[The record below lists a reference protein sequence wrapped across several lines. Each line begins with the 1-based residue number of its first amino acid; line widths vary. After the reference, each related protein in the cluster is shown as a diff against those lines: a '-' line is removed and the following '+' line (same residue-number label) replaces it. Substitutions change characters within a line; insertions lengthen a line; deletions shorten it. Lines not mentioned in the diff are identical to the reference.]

1 MLRLLIGLLLMSF
14 ISLQSASWQE
24 PLRVSIEFVD
34 LPKKIIRF
42 PAHDLQVGEF
52 GFVVTKL
59 SDYEIVNS
67 EVVIIAV
74 ENGVAT
80 AKFKAFES
88 MKQSHLPTPRMVARK
103 GDLVYF
109 RQFNNQAFLIAPN
122 DEIYEQIRAT
132 NTDINF
138 ISSDL
143 LVTFLNGFDPKI
155 ANLRKACN
163 VYSVGVIY
171 IVTTNTLNI
180 LSCESF
186 EILEKREL
194 DTSRVTKTST
204 PFFSRVEGI
213 DAGTLGKLFSGSQ
226 SKNYFAY
233 YDALVKKEKRKEVRI
248 KKQEERIDS
257 REIKREIKQEAI
269 KEPKKANQG
278 AENAPT
284 SKESNAFKEAP
295 KLSPKEERRLSKEEK
310 KKAKAEQRAREFEQ
324 RAKEQQ
330 ERDKKELEERRKAL
344 EMDRGDKK
352 EERIQPKENE
362 REIKQEAIKEPSDGN
377 NATPKDTE
385 NTPIL
390 KESAIKKE
398 APKPN
403 SKEEKRRLKE
413 ERKKAK
419 AEQRAREFE
428 QRAKE
433 QQERDKKE
441 LEERRKA
448 LEMDRGD
455 KKEERIQPKENER
468 EIKQEAIKEPSDGN
482 NATPKDTEN
491 TPILKESAIK
501 KEAPKPNSKEEKR
514 RLKEERKKAKAEQRA
529 REFEQRARE
538 HQERDEKE
546 LEERRKALEMNKK

>member
-80 AKFKAFES
+80 AKFRAFES

-194 DTSRVTKTST
+194 DTSGVTKTST

-248 KKQEERIDS
+248 QKKEERIDS

-269 KEPKKANQG
+269 KETKKANQG
-278 AENAPT
+278 TQNAPT
-284 SKESNAFKEAP
+284 LEEKNYQKAER
-295 KLSPKEERRLSKEEK
+295 KLDAKEERRYLRDER
-310 KKAKAEQRAREFEQ
+310 KKAKAT
-324 RAKEQQ
+324 
-330 ERDKKELEERRKAL
+330 KKAMELEEREKEHDERDERETEGRRKAL
-344 EMDRGDKK
+344 EMDKGNEKVNA
-352 EERIQPKENE
+352 KENDQG
-362 REIKQEAIKEPSDGN
+362 IKQEAIKEPSHEN
-377 NATPKDTE
+377 NATPKDTK

-433 QQERDKKE
+433 HQERDQKE

-448 LEMDRGD
+448 LEAG
-455 KKEERIQPKENER
+455 KK
-468 EIKQEAIKEPSDGN
+468 
-482 NATPKDTEN
+482 
-491 TPILKESAIK
+491 
-501 KEAPKPNSKEEKR
+501 
-514 RLKEERKKAKAEQRA
+514 
-529 REFEQRARE
+529 
-538 HQERDEKE
+538 
-546 LEERRKALEMNKK
+546 

>member
-80 AKFKAFES
+80 AKFRAFES
-88 MKQSHLPTPRMVARK
+88 MKQRHLPTPRMVARK

-122 DEIYEQIRAT
+122 DELYEQIRAT

-163 VYSVGVIY
+163 IYSVGVIY

-194 DTSRVTKTST
+194 DTSGVTKTST

-248 KKQEERIDS
+248 KKREEKIDS

-284 SKESNAFKEAP
+284 LEEKNYQKAER
-295 KLSPKEERRLSKEEK
+295 KLDSKEERRYLRDER
-310 KKAKAEQRAREFEQ
+310 KKAKATKKAMEFEE
-324 RAKEQQ
+324 REKEHD
-330 ERDKKELEERRKAL
+330 ERDERETEGRRKAL
-344 EMDRGDKK
+344 EMDKSDKK
-352 EERIQPKENE
+352 EERVKPKENE
-362 REIKQEAIKEPSDGN
+362 QEIKQEAIKEPDNGN
-377 NATPKDTE
+377 NATQQGEKQNAPKE
-385 NTPIL
+385 NKAS
-390 KESAIKKE
+390 KEEK
-398 APKPN
+398 KPN

-413 ERKKAK
+413 EK
-419 AEQRAREFE
+419 
-428 QRAKE
+428 
-433 QQERDKKE
+433 
-441 LEERRKA
+441 
-448 LEMDRGD
+448 
-455 KKEERIQPKENER
+455 
-468 EIKQEAIKEPSDGN
+468 
-482 NATPKDTEN
+482 
-491 TPILKESAIK
+491 
-501 KEAPKPNSKEEKR
+501 
-514 RLKEERKKAKAEQRA
+514 KKAKAEQRA

-546 LEERRKALEMNKK
+546 LEERRKALEAGKK

>member
-1 MLRLLIGLLLMSF
+1 MLKLLMGLLLMSF

-80 AKFKAFES
+80 AKFRAFES

-122 DEIYEQIRAT
+122 DELYEQIRAT

-194 DTSRVTKTST
+194 DTSGVTKTST

-248 KKQEERIDS
+248 KKREGKIDS
-257 REIKREIKQEAI
+257 REIKREIKQEVI
-269 KEPKKANQG
+269 KEPKKANQST
-278 AENAPT
+278 ENAPT
-284 SKESNAFKEAP
+284 LEEKNYQKAER
-295 KLSPKEERRLSKEEK
+295 KLDAKEERRYLRDER
-310 KKAKAEQRAREFEQ
+310 KKAKAT
-324 RAKEQQ
+324 
-330 ERDKKELEERRKAL
+330 KKAMELEEREKEHDERDEQETEGRRKAL
-344 EMDRGDKK
+344 EMDKGNEKVNT
-352 EERIQPKENE
+352 KENE
-362 REIKQEAIKEPSDGN
+362 REIKQEAIKEPSHEN
-377 NATPKDTE
+377 NATPKDTK

-419 AEQRAREFE
+419 AA
-428 QRAKE
+428 
-433 QQERDKKE
+433 
-441 LEERRKA
+441 
-448 LEMDRGD
+448 
-455 KKEERIQPKENER
+455 
-468 EIKQEAIKEPSDGN
+468 
-482 NATPKDTEN
+482 
-491 TPILKESAIK
+491 
-501 KEAPKPNSKEEKR
+501 
-514 RLKEERKKAKAEQRA
+514 QRA

-546 LEERRKALEMNKK
+546 LEERRKALEAGKK

>member
-1 MLRLLIGLLLMSF
+1 MLKLLMGLLLMSF

-80 AKFKAFES
+80 AKFRAFES
-88 MKQSHLPTPRMVARK
+88 MKQRHLPTPRMVARK

-122 DEIYEQIRAT
+122 DELYEQIRAT

-194 DTSRVTKTST
+194 DTSGVTKTST

-248 KKQEERIDS
+248 KKREEKIDS
-257 REIKREIKQEAI
+257 REIKREFKQETIKEPKKANQGAENAPTLEEKNYQKAERKLDAKEERRYLRDERKKAKATKKAMELEEREKEHDERDDRETEGRRKALEMDKGNEKINAKENEQKIKQEAI

-278 AENAPT
+278 AENAP
-284 SKESNAFKEAP
+284 KENNA
-295 KLSPKEERRLSKEEK
+295 SKEE
-310 KKAKAEQRAREFEQ
+310 
-324 RAKEQQ
+324 
-330 ERDKKELEERRKAL
+330 
-344 EMDRGDKK
+344 
-352 EERIQPKENE
+352 N
-362 REIKQEAIKEPSDGN
+362 
-377 NATPKDTE
+377 
-385 NTPIL
+385 
-390 KESAIKKE
+390 
-398 APKPN
+398 
-403 SKEEKRRLKE
+403 
-413 ERKKAK
+413 
-419 AEQRAREFE
+419 
-428 QRAKE
+428 
-433 QQERDKKE
+433 
-441 LEERRKA
+441 
-448 LEMDRGD
+448 
-455 KKEERIQPKENER
+455 
-468 EIKQEAIKEPSDGN
+468 
-482 NATPKDTEN
+482 
-491 TPILKESAIK
+491 
-501 KEAPKPNSKEEKR
+501 KPNSKEEKR

-546 LEERRKALEMNKK
+546 LEERRKALEAGKK

>member
-42 PAHDLQVGEF
+42 PAHDLKVGEF

-88 MKQSHLPTPRMVARK
+88 MKQIHLPTPRMVARK

-122 DEIYEQIRAT
+122 DELYEQIRAT

-194 DTSRVTKTST
+194 DTSGVTKTST

-248 KKQEERIDS
+248 KKREEKIDS
-257 REIKREIKQEAI
+257 REIKREFKQETIKEPKKANQGAENAPTLEEKNYQKAERKLDAKEERRYLRDERKKAKATKKAMELEEREKEHDERDDRETEGRRKALEMDKGNEKVNTKENEQEIKQEAI

-278 AENAPT
+278 AENAP
-284 SKESNAFKEAP
+284 KENNA
-295 KLSPKEERRLSKEEK
+295 SKEE
-310 KKAKAEQRAREFEQ
+310 
-324 RAKEQQ
+324 
-330 ERDKKELEERRKAL
+330 
-344 EMDRGDKK
+344 
-352 EERIQPKENE
+352 N
-362 REIKQEAIKEPSDGN
+362 
-377 NATPKDTE
+377 
-385 NTPIL
+385 
-390 KESAIKKE
+390 
-398 APKPN
+398 
-403 SKEEKRRLKE
+403 
-413 ERKKAK
+413 
-419 AEQRAREFE
+419 
-428 QRAKE
+428 
-433 QQERDKKE
+433 
-441 LEERRKA
+441 
-448 LEMDRGD
+448 
-455 KKEERIQPKENER
+455 
-468 EIKQEAIKEPSDGN
+468 
-482 NATPKDTEN
+482 
-491 TPILKESAIK
+491 
-501 KEAPKPNSKEEKR
+501 KPNSKEEKR

-546 LEERRKALEMNKK
+546 LEERRKALEAGKK

>member
-42 PAHDLQVGEF
+42 PAHDLKVGEF
-52 GFVVTKL
+52 GFVMSKL
-59 SDYEIVNS
+59 SDYEVINS

-88 MKQSHLPTPRMVARK
+88 MKQSHLPTPRMVAKK

-122 DEIYEQIRAT
+122 DELYEQIRAT

-194 DTSRVTKTST
+194 DTSGVTKTST

-248 KKQEERIDS
+248 EKKEVGIDA
-257 REIKREIKQEAI
+257 RENKREIKQEAI

-278 AENAPT
+278 TENAPT
-284 SKESNAFKEAP
+284 LEEKNYQKAER
-295 KLSPKEERRLSKEEK
+295 KLDAKEERRRSRDERK
-310 KKAKAEQRAREFEQ
+310 KTKATKKVMEFEE
-324 RAKEQQ
+324 REKEHD
-330 ERDKKELEERRKAL
+330 ERDEKETEGRRKAL
-344 EMDRGDKK
+344 EMDKGNEKVNA
-352 EERIQPKENE
+352 KENE
-362 REIKQEAIKEPSDGN
+362 REINQESANKPSSEN

-385 NTPIL
+385 NTSVL
-390 KESAIKKE
+390 KESAAKKE
-398 APKPN
+398 APKPS

-413 ERKKAK
+413 EK
-419 AEQRAREFE
+419 
-428 QRAKE
+428 
-433 QQERDKKE
+433 
-441 LEERRKA
+441 
-448 LEMDRGD
+448 
-455 KKEERIQPKENER
+455 
-468 EIKQEAIKEPSDGN
+468 
-482 NATPKDTEN
+482 
-491 TPILKESAIK
+491 
-501 KEAPKPNSKEEKR
+501 
-514 RLKEERKKAKAEQRA
+514 KKAKAEQRA

>member
-80 AKFKAFES
+80 AKFRAFES
-88 MKQSHLPTPRMVARK
+88 MKQSHLPTPRMVVRK
-103 GDLVYF
+103 GDLIYF
-109 RQFNNQAFLIAPN
+109 RQFNNRAFLIAPN

-194 DTSRVTKTST
+194 DTSGVTKTST

-248 KKQEERIDS
+248 KKREEKIDS

-269 KEPKKANQG
+269 KEPKKANQST
-278 AENAPT
+278 ENAPT
-284 SKESNAFKEAP
+284 
-295 KLSPKEERRLSKEEK
+295 LEEK
-310 KKAKAEQRAREFEQ
+310 NYQKAERKLDAKEGRRYLRDERKKAKAT
-324 RAKEQQ
+324 
-330 ERDKKELEERRKAL
+330 KKAMELEEREKEHDERDEQETEGRRKAL
-344 EMDRGDKK
+344 EMDKSDKK
-352 EERIQPKENE
+352 EERVKPKENE
-362 REIKQEAIKEPSDGN
+362 QEIKQEAIKEPSNEN
-377 NATPKDTE
+377 NATQQGEKQ
-385 NTPIL
+385 N
-390 KESAIKKE
+390 
-398 APKPN
+398 APKEN
-403 SKEEKRRLKE
+403 KAQKEENKASSKEEKRRLKE
-413 ERKKAK
+413 EK
-419 AEQRAREFE
+419 
-428 QRAKE
+428 
-433 QQERDKKE
+433 
-441 LEERRKA
+441 
-448 LEMDRGD
+448 
-455 KKEERIQPKENER
+455 
-468 EIKQEAIKEPSDGN
+468 
-482 NATPKDTEN
+482 
-491 TPILKESAIK
+491 
-501 KEAPKPNSKEEKR
+501 
-514 RLKEERKKAKAEQRA
+514 KKAKAEQRA

-546 LEERRKALEMNKK
+546 LEERRKALEAGKK

>member
-80 AKFKAFES
+80 AKFRAFES
-88 MKQSHLPTPRMVARK
+88 MKQIHLPTPRMVARK

-122 DEIYEQIRAT
+122 DELYEQIRAT

-194 DTSRVTKTST
+194 DTSGVTKTST

-248 KKQEERIDS
+248 EKKEERIDA
-257 REIKREIKQEAI
+257 RENKREIKQEAI

-278 AENAPT
+278 TENAPT
-284 SKESNAFKEAP
+284 LEEKNYQKAER
-295 KLSPKEERRLSKEEK
+295 KLDTKEERRRSRDERKKAKATKKAMEFEEREKEHDERDEKETEERRKALEMDKGNEKVNAKENDQEIKQESANEPSSENNTTPRDTENASVLKESAAKKEASKPSSKEEKRRLKEEK
-310 KKAKAEQRAREFEQ
+310 KKAKAEQRA
-324 RAKEQQ
+324 K
-330 ERDKKELEERRKAL
+330 
-344 EMDRGDKK
+344 
-352 EERIQPKENE
+352 
-362 REIKQEAIKEPSDGN
+362 
-377 NATPKDTE
+377 
-385 NTPIL
+385 
-390 KESAIKKE
+390 
-398 APKPN
+398 
-403 SKEEKRRLKE
+403 
-413 ERKKAK
+413 
-419 AEQRAREFE
+419 
-428 QRAKE
+428 
-433 QQERDKKE
+433 
-441 LEERRKA
+441 
-448 LEMDRGD
+448 
-455 KKEERIQPKENER
+455 
-468 EIKQEAIKEPSDGN
+468 
-482 NATPKDTEN
+482 
-491 TPILKESAIK
+491 
-501 KEAPKPNSKEEKR
+501 
-514 RLKEERKKAKAEQRA
+514 
-529 REFEQRARE
+529 EFEQRARE

>member
-1 MLRLLIGLLLMSF
+1 MFKRNFMLRLLIGLLLMSF

-42 PAHDLQVGEF
+42 PAHDLKVGEF
-52 GFVVTKL
+52 GFAVTKL

-88 MKQSHLPTPRMVARK
+88 MKQSHLPTPRMVAKK

-122 DEIYEQIRAT
+122 DELYEQIRAT

-194 DTSRVTKTST
+194 DTSGVTKTST

-248 KKQEERIDS
+248 EKKEERIDA
-257 REIKREIKQEAI
+257 RENKREIKQEAI

-278 AENAPT
+278 TENAPT
-284 SKESNAFKEAP
+284 LEEKNYQKAERKLDAKEERRRSRDERKKTKATKKAMEFEEREKEHDERDEKETEERRKALEMDKGNEKVNAKENEREINQESANEPSSENNTTPKDTENTSVLKESAAKKEAP
-295 KLSPKEERRLSKEEK
+295 KPSSKEEKRRLKEEK
-310 KKAKAEQRAREFEQ
+310 KKAKAEQRA
-324 RAKEQQ
+324 K
-330 ERDKKELEERRKAL
+330 
-344 EMDRGDKK
+344 
-352 EERIQPKENE
+352 
-362 REIKQEAIKEPSDGN
+362 
-377 NATPKDTE
+377 
-385 NTPIL
+385 
-390 KESAIKKE
+390 
-398 APKPN
+398 
-403 SKEEKRRLKE
+403 
-413 ERKKAK
+413 
-419 AEQRAREFE
+419 
-428 QRAKE
+428 
-433 QQERDKKE
+433 
-441 LEERRKA
+441 
-448 LEMDRGD
+448 
-455 KKEERIQPKENER
+455 
-468 EIKQEAIKEPSDGN
+468 
-482 NATPKDTEN
+482 
-491 TPILKESAIK
+491 
-501 KEAPKPNSKEEKR
+501 
-514 RLKEERKKAKAEQRA
+514 
-529 REFEQRARE
+529 EFEQRARE

>member
-80 AKFKAFES
+80 AKFRAFES
-88 MKQSHLPTPRMVARK
+88 MKQRHLPTPRMVARK

-122 DEIYEQIRAT
+122 DELYEQIRAT

-194 DTSRVTKTST
+194 DTSGVTKTST

-248 KKQEERIDS
+248 KKREEKIDS
-257 REIKREIKQEAI
+257 REIKREIKQEVI

-278 AENAPT
+278 TENAPT
-284 SKESNAFKEAP
+284 LEEKNYQKAEH
-295 KLSPKEERRLSKEEK
+295 KLDAKEERRYLRDER
-310 KKAKAEQRAREFEQ
+310 KKAKATKKAMKLEERE
-324 RAKEQQ
+324 KEHD
-330 ERDKKELEERRKAL
+330 ERDERETEERRKAL
-344 EMDRGDKK
+344 EMDKGNEK
-352 EERIQPKENE
+352 INAKENE
-362 REIKQEAIKEPSDGN
+362 QEIKQEAIKEPDNEN

-398 APKPN
+398 ASKPS

-413 ERKKAK
+413 EK
-419 AEQRAREFE
+419 
-428 QRAKE
+428 
-433 QQERDKKE
+433 
-441 LEERRKA
+441 
-448 LEMDRGD
+448 
-455 KKEERIQPKENER
+455 
-468 EIKQEAIKEPSDGN
+468 
-482 NATPKDTEN
+482 
-491 TPILKESAIK
+491 
-501 KEAPKPNSKEEKR
+501 
-514 RLKEERKKAKAEQRA
+514 KKAKAEQRA

>member
-80 AKFKAFES
+80 AKFRAFES

-122 DEIYEQIRAT
+122 DELYEQIRAT

-194 DTSRVTKTST
+194 DTSGVTKTST

-248 KKQEERIDS
+248 KK
-257 REIKREIKQEAI
+257 
-269 KEPKKANQG
+269 
-278 AENAPT
+278 
-284 SKESNAFKEAP
+284 
-295 KLSPKEERRLSKEEK
+295 KEEK
-310 KKAKAEQRAREFEQ
+310 VDAREERHYLRDERKKAKATKKAMEFEE
-324 RAKEQQ
+324 REKEHD
-330 ERDKKELEERRKAL
+330 ERDEQETEGRRKAL
-344 EMDRGDKK
+344 EMDKGN
-352 EERIQPKENE
+352 ERVKPKENE
-362 REIKQEAIKEPSDGN
+362 QEIKQEAIKEPSNGN
-377 NATPKDTE
+377 NATQQGEKQNAPKE
-385 NTPIL
+385 NNAS
-390 KESAIKKE
+390 KEEK
-398 APKPN
+398 KPN

-413 ERKKAK
+413 EK
-419 AEQRAREFE
+419 
-428 QRAKE
+428 
-433 QQERDKKE
+433 
-441 LEERRKA
+441 
-448 LEMDRGD
+448 
-455 KKEERIQPKENER
+455 
-468 EIKQEAIKEPSDGN
+468 
-482 NATPKDTEN
+482 
-491 TPILKESAIK
+491 
-501 KEAPKPNSKEEKR
+501 
-514 RLKEERKKAKAEQRA
+514 KKAKAEQRA

-546 LEERRKALEMNKK
+546 LEERRKALEAGKK

>member
-80 AKFKAFES
+80 AKLRAFES

-122 DEIYEQIRAT
+122 DELYEQIRAT

-194 DTSRVTKTST
+194 DTSGVTKTST

-248 KKQEERIDS
+248 KKKEEKVDS

-278 AENAPT
+278 TENAPT
-284 SKESNAFKEAP
+284 LEEKNYQKAER
-295 KLSPKEERRLSKEEK
+295 KLDVKEERRYLRDER
-310 KKAKAEQRAREFEQ
+310 KKAKATKKAMEFEE
-324 RAKEQQ
+324 REKVHD
-330 ERDKKELEERRKAL
+330 ERDERETEGRRKAL
-344 EMDRGDKK
+344 EMDKSDK
-352 EERIQPKENE
+352 EEERVKPKENE
-362 REIKQEAIKEPSDGN
+362 REIKQEAIKEPGDEN
-377 NATPKDTE
+377 NATQQGEKQNAPKE
-385 NTPIL
+385 NNAS
-390 KESAIKKE
+390 KEEK
-398 APKPN
+398 KPN

-413 ERKKAK
+413 EK
-419 AEQRAREFE
+419 
-428 QRAKE
+428 
-433 QQERDKKE
+433 
-441 LEERRKA
+441 
-448 LEMDRGD
+448 
-455 KKEERIQPKENER
+455 
-468 EIKQEAIKEPSDGN
+468 
-482 NATPKDTEN
+482 
-491 TPILKESAIK
+491 
-501 KEAPKPNSKEEKR
+501 
-514 RLKEERKKAKAEQRA
+514 KKAKAEQRA

-546 LEERRKALEMNKK
+546 LEERRKALEAGKK

>member
-1 MLRLLIGLLLMSF
+1 MFKRNFMLRLLIGLLLF
-14 ISLQSASWQE
+14 GLISLQSASWQE

-42 PAHDLQVGEF
+42 PAHDLKVGEF

-59 SDYEIVNS
+59 SDYEIVNA

-80 AKFKAFES
+80 AKFRAFES
-88 MKQSHLPTPRMVARK
+88 MKQSHLPTPRMVAKK

-122 DEIYEQIRAT
+122 DELYEQIKAT

-194 DTSRVTKTST
+194 DTSGITKTST

-248 KKQEERIDS
+248 EKKEGKIDA
-257 REIKREIKQEAI
+257 RENKREIKQEAI
-269 KEPKKANQG
+269 KEPKKANQN

-284 SKESNAFKEAP
+284 LEDKNYQRAEQ
-295 KLSPKEERRLSKEEK
+295 KLDAKEERRRLRDER
-310 KKAKAEQRAREFEQ
+310 KKAKATKKAMEFEE
-324 RAKEQQ
+324 REKEHQ
-330 ERDKKELEERRKAL
+330 ERDDRETEERRKAL
-344 EMDRGDKK
+344 GMDKGDEKVKSKSLK
-352 EERIQPKENE
+352 ETKELNQELVKEPSNENNATQQGENKNAPKEN
-362 REIKQEAIKEPSDGN
+362 N
-377 NATPKDTE
+377 
-385 NTPIL
+385 
-390 KESAIKKE
+390 
-398 APKPN
+398 APKEEPKLS

-413 ERKKAK
+413 EK
-419 AEQRAREFE
+419 
-428 QRAKE
+428 
-433 QQERDKKE
+433 
-441 LEERRKA
+441 
-448 LEMDRGD
+448 
-455 KKEERIQPKENER
+455 
-468 EIKQEAIKEPSDGN
+468 
-482 NATPKDTEN
+482 
-491 TPILKESAIK
+491 
-501 KEAPKPNSKEEKR
+501 
-514 RLKEERKKAKAEQRA
+514 KKAKAEQRA

>member
-1 MLRLLIGLLLMSF
+1 MLRLVMGLLLMSF

-80 AKFKAFES
+80 AKFRAFES

-122 DEIYEQIRAT
+122 DELYEQIRAT

-194 DTSRVTKTST
+194 DTSGVTKTST

-278 AENAPT
+278 TENAPT
-284 SKESNAFKEAP
+284 LEEKNYQKAER
-295 KLSPKEERRLSKEEK
+295 KLDVKEERRYLRDERKKAKATKKAMEFEEREKEHDERDEQETEGRKKALEMDKSDKKEERVKPKENEQEIKQEAIKEPSNGNNATQQGENKNAPKENNASKEEKKPNSKEEKRRLKEEK

-324 RAKEQQ
+324 RAKEHQ
-330 ERDKKELEERRKAL
+330 ERDQKELEERRKAL
-344 EMDRGDKK
+344 EAGKK
-352 EERIQPKENE
+352 
-362 REIKQEAIKEPSDGN
+362 
-377 NATPKDTE
+377 
-385 NTPIL
+385 
-390 KESAIKKE
+390 
-398 APKPN
+398 
-403 SKEEKRRLKE
+403 
-413 ERKKAK
+413 
-419 AEQRAREFE
+419 
-428 QRAKE
+428 
-433 QQERDKKE
+433 
-441 LEERRKA
+441 
-448 LEMDRGD
+448 
-455 KKEERIQPKENER
+455 
-468 EIKQEAIKEPSDGN
+468 
-482 NATPKDTEN
+482 
-491 TPILKESAIK
+491 
-501 KEAPKPNSKEEKR
+501 
-514 RLKEERKKAKAEQRA
+514 
-529 REFEQRARE
+529 
-538 HQERDEKE
+538 
-546 LEERRKALEMNKK
+546 

>member
-80 AKFKAFES
+80 AKFRAFES

-194 DTSRVTKTST
+194 DTSGVTKTST

-213 DAGTLGKLFSGSQ
+213 DAGTLGKLFSGNQ

-248 KKQEERIDS
+248 KKQEGRIDA

-269 KEPKKANQG
+269 KESKKANQG

-284 SKESNAFKEAP
+284 LEEKNYQKAER
-295 KLSPKEERRLSKEEK
+295 KLDVKEERRLSRDEK
-310 KKAKAEQRAREFEQ
+310 KKAEATKKAMEFEE
-324 RAKEQQ
+324 REKKHD
-330 ERDKKELEERRKAL
+330 ERDEKETEERRKAL
-344 EMDRGDKK
+344 EMDKGDKK
-352 EERIQPKENE
+352 EERVQPKENE
-362 REIKQEAIKEPSDGN
+362 REIKQEAIKEPSNEN
-377 NATPKDTE
+377 NATQQQGE
-385 NTPIL
+385 N
-390 KESAIKKE
+390 KN
-398 APKPN
+398 APKENKASN

-413 ERKKAK
+413 EK
-419 AEQRAREFE
+419 
-428 QRAKE
+428 
-433 QQERDKKE
+433 
-441 LEERRKA
+441 
-448 LEMDRGD
+448 
-455 KKEERIQPKENER
+455 
-468 EIKQEAIKEPSDGN
+468 
-482 NATPKDTEN
+482 
-491 TPILKESAIK
+491 
-501 KEAPKPNSKEEKR
+501 
-514 RLKEERKKAKAEQRA
+514 KKAKAEQRA

>member
-80 AKFKAFES
+80 AKFRAFES

-122 DEIYEQIRAT
+122 DELYEQIRAT
-132 NTDINF
+132 NTDITF

-194 DTSRVTKTST
+194 DTSGVTKTST

-248 KKQEERIDS
+248 KKQEEKVDA
-257 REIKREIKQEAI
+257 REIKRKIKQEAI

-278 AENAPT
+278 TENAPT
-284 SKESNAFKEAP
+284 LEEKNYQKAER
-295 KLSPKEERRLSKEEK
+295 KLDVKEERRRLRDERKKANATKKAMEFEEKEKEHDERDEQETEGRRKALEMDKGNERVKMSKEIKQEAIKEPSNGNNATQQGEKQNAPKENNASKEEKKPNSKEEKRRLKEEK

-324 RAKEQQ
+324 RAKE
-330 ERDKKELEERRKAL
+330 
-344 EMDRGDKK
+344 
-352 EERIQPKENE
+352 
-362 REIKQEAIKEPSDGN
+362 
-377 NATPKDTE
+377 
-385 NTPIL
+385 
-390 KESAIKKE
+390 
-398 APKPN
+398 
-403 SKEEKRRLKE
+403 
-413 ERKKAK
+413 
-419 AEQRAREFE
+419 
-428 QRAKE
+428 
-433 QQERDKKE
+433 
-441 LEERRKA
+441 
-448 LEMDRGD
+448 
-455 KKEERIQPKENER
+455 
-468 EIKQEAIKEPSDGN
+468 
-482 NATPKDTEN
+482 
-491 TPILKESAIK
+491 
-501 KEAPKPNSKEEKR
+501 
-514 RLKEERKKAKAEQRA
+514 
-529 REFEQRARE
+529 

-546 LEERRKALEMNKK
+546 LEERRKALEAGKK

>member
-1 MLRLLIGLLLMSF
+1 MLRFLVGLLLMSF

-80 AKFKAFES
+80 AKFRAFES

-132 NTDINF
+132 NADINF

-194 DTSRVTKTST
+194 DTSGVTKTST

-248 KKQEERIDS
+248 KKREEKVDA

-278 AENAPT
+278 TENAPT
-284 SKESNAFKEAP
+284 LEEKNYQKAER
-295 KLSPKEERRLSKEEK
+295 KLDVKEERRYLRDERKKAKATKKAIEFEEREKEHDERNEQETEGRRKALEMDKSDKKEERVKPKENEQEIKQEAIKDPSNENNATQQGENKPNSKEEKRRLKEEK

-324 RAKEQQ
+324 RAKE
-330 ERDKKELEERRKAL
+330 
-344 EMDRGDKK
+344 
-352 EERIQPKENE
+352 
-362 REIKQEAIKEPSDGN
+362 
-377 NATPKDTE
+377 
-385 NTPIL
+385 
-390 KESAIKKE
+390 
-398 APKPN
+398 
-403 SKEEKRRLKE
+403 
-413 ERKKAK
+413 
-419 AEQRAREFE
+419 
-428 QRAKE
+428 
-433 QQERDKKE
+433 
-441 LEERRKA
+441 
-448 LEMDRGD
+448 
-455 KKEERIQPKENER
+455 
-468 EIKQEAIKEPSDGN
+468 
-482 NATPKDTEN
+482 
-491 TPILKESAIK
+491 
-501 KEAPKPNSKEEKR
+501 
-514 RLKEERKKAKAEQRA
+514 
-529 REFEQRARE
+529 

-546 LEERRKALEMNKK
+546 LEERRKVLEAGKK

>member
-42 PAHDLQVGEF
+42 PAHDLKVGEF

-88 MKQSHLPTPRMVARK
+88 MKQSHLPTPRMVAKK

-122 DEIYEQIRAT
+122 DELYEQIRAT

-194 DTSRVTKTST
+194 DTSGVTKTST

-213 DAGTLGKLFSGSQ
+213 DAGTLGKLFSGNQ

-248 KKQEERIDS
+248 EKKEERIDA
-257 REIKREIKQEAI
+257 RENKRETKQEAI

-284 SKESNAFKEAP
+284 LEEKNYQKAERKLDAKEERRRSRDERKKTKATKKAMEFEEREKEHDERDEKETEERRKALEMDKGNEKVNARENDQEIKQESANEPSSENNTTPKDTENTSVLKESAAKKEAP
-295 KLSPKEERRLSKEEK
+295 KPSSKEEKRRLKEEK
-310 KKAKAEQRAREFEQ
+310 KKAKAEQRA
-324 RAKEQQ
+324 K
-330 ERDKKELEERRKAL
+330 
-344 EMDRGDKK
+344 
-352 EERIQPKENE
+352 
-362 REIKQEAIKEPSDGN
+362 
-377 NATPKDTE
+377 
-385 NTPIL
+385 
-390 KESAIKKE
+390 
-398 APKPN
+398 
-403 SKEEKRRLKE
+403 
-413 ERKKAK
+413 
-419 AEQRAREFE
+419 
-428 QRAKE
+428 
-433 QQERDKKE
+433 
-441 LEERRKA
+441 
-448 LEMDRGD
+448 
-455 KKEERIQPKENER
+455 
-468 EIKQEAIKEPSDGN
+468 
-482 NATPKDTEN
+482 
-491 TPILKESAIK
+491 
-501 KEAPKPNSKEEKR
+501 
-514 RLKEERKKAKAEQRA
+514 
-529 REFEQRARE
+529 EFEQRARE

>member
-80 AKFKAFES
+80 AKFRAFES

-122 DEIYEQIRAT
+122 DELYEQIRAT

-194 DTSRVTKTST
+194 DTSGVTKTST

-248 KKQEERIDS
+248 KKKEEKVDA

-278 AENAPT
+278 TENAPT
-284 SKESNAFKEAP
+284 LEEKNYQKAER
-295 KLSPKEERRLSKEEK
+295 KLDSKEERRYLRDERKKAKATKKAMEFEEREKVHDERDERETEGRRKALEMDKSDKEEERVKPKENEREIKQEAIKEPGDENNATQQGEKQNAPKENNASKEEKKPNSKEEKRRLKEEK

-324 RAKEQQ
+324 RAKE
-330 ERDKKELEERRKAL
+330 
-344 EMDRGDKK
+344 
-352 EERIQPKENE
+352 
-362 REIKQEAIKEPSDGN
+362 
-377 NATPKDTE
+377 
-385 NTPIL
+385 
-390 KESAIKKE
+390 
-398 APKPN
+398 
-403 SKEEKRRLKE
+403 
-413 ERKKAK
+413 
-419 AEQRAREFE
+419 
-428 QRAKE
+428 
-433 QQERDKKE
+433 
-441 LEERRKA
+441 
-448 LEMDRGD
+448 
-455 KKEERIQPKENER
+455 
-468 EIKQEAIKEPSDGN
+468 
-482 NATPKDTEN
+482 
-491 TPILKESAIK
+491 
-501 KEAPKPNSKEEKR
+501 
-514 RLKEERKKAKAEQRA
+514 
-529 REFEQRARE
+529 

-546 LEERRKALEMNKK
+546 LEERRKALEAGKK

>member
-80 AKFKAFES
+80 AKFRAFES
-88 MKQSHLPTPRMVARK
+88 MKQRHLPTPRMVARK

-122 DEIYEQIRAT
+122 DELYEQIRAT

-194 DTSRVTKTST
+194 DTIGVTKTST

-257 REIKREIKQEAI
+257 REIKREIKQETIKEPKKANQGTENAPTLEEKNYQKAERKLDSKEERRYLRDERKKAKATKKAMELEEREKEHDERDDRETEERRKALGMDKGNEKVNAKENEQEIKQEAI

-278 AENAPT
+278 AENAPKENNA
-284 SKESNAFKEAP
+284 SKEEKKPNS
-295 KLSPKEERRLSKEEK
+295 KEEKRRLKEEK

-324 RAKEQQ
+324 RAKE
-330 ERDKKELEERRKAL
+330 
-344 EMDRGDKK
+344 
-352 EERIQPKENE
+352 
-362 REIKQEAIKEPSDGN
+362 
-377 NATPKDTE
+377 
-385 NTPIL
+385 
-390 KESAIKKE
+390 
-398 APKPN
+398 
-403 SKEEKRRLKE
+403 
-413 ERKKAK
+413 
-419 AEQRAREFE
+419 
-428 QRAKE
+428 
-433 QQERDKKE
+433 
-441 LEERRKA
+441 
-448 LEMDRGD
+448 
-455 KKEERIQPKENER
+455 
-468 EIKQEAIKEPSDGN
+468 
-482 NATPKDTEN
+482 
-491 TPILKESAIK
+491 
-501 KEAPKPNSKEEKR
+501 
-514 RLKEERKKAKAEQRA
+514 
-529 REFEQRARE
+529 

-546 LEERRKALEMNKK
+546 LEERRKALEAGKK

>member
-80 AKFKAFES
+80 AKFRAFES

-122 DEIYEQIRAT
+122 DELYEQIRAT
-132 NTDINF
+132 NTDITF

-194 DTSRVTKTST
+194 DTSGVTKTST

-248 KKQEERIDS
+248 KKREEKIDS

-269 KEPKKANQG
+269 KEPKKANQST
-278 AENAPT
+278 ENAPT
-284 SKESNAFKEAP
+284 
-295 KLSPKEERRLSKEEK
+295 LEEK
-310 KKAKAEQRAREFEQ
+310 NYQKAERKLDAKEGRRYLRDERKKAKAT
-324 RAKEQQ
+324 
-330 ERDKKELEERRKAL
+330 KKAMELEEREKEHDERDEQETEGRRKAL
-344 EMDRGDKK
+344 EMDKSDKK
-352 EERIQPKENE
+352 EERVKPKENE
-362 REIKQEAIKEPSDGN
+362 QEIKQEAIKEPSNEN
-377 NATPKDTE
+377 NATQQGEKQ
-385 NTPIL
+385 N
-390 KESAIKKE
+390 
-398 APKPN
+398 APKEN
-403 SKEEKRRLKE
+403 KAQKEENKASSKEEKRRLKE
-413 ERKKAK
+413 EK
-419 AEQRAREFE
+419 
-428 QRAKE
+428 
-433 QQERDKKE
+433 
-441 LEERRKA
+441 
-448 LEMDRGD
+448 
-455 KKEERIQPKENER
+455 
-468 EIKQEAIKEPSDGN
+468 
-482 NATPKDTEN
+482 
-491 TPILKESAIK
+491 
-501 KEAPKPNSKEEKR
+501 
-514 RLKEERKKAKAEQRA
+514 KKAKAEQRA

-546 LEERRKALEMNKK
+546 LEERRKALEAGKK

>member
-67 EVVIIAV
+67 EAVIIAI

-80 AKFKAFES
+80 AKFRAFES

-194 DTSRVTKTST
+194 DTSGVTKTST

-248 KKQEERIDS
+248 EKKEERIDA
-257 REIKREIKQEAI
+257 RENKREIKQEAI

-284 SKESNAFKEAP
+284 LEEKNYQKAER
-295 KLSPKEERRLSKEEK
+295 KLDAKEERRRSRDERKKTKATKKAMEFEEREKEHDERDEKETEERRKALGMDKGNKKVNAKENEQEIKQEAIKEPKKANQGAENAPKENNASKEEKKPNSKEEKRRLKEEK

-324 RAKEQQ
+324 RAKE
-330 ERDKKELEERRKAL
+330 
-344 EMDRGDKK
+344 
-352 EERIQPKENE
+352 
-362 REIKQEAIKEPSDGN
+362 
-377 NATPKDTE
+377 
-385 NTPIL
+385 
-390 KESAIKKE
+390 
-398 APKPN
+398 
-403 SKEEKRRLKE
+403 
-413 ERKKAK
+413 
-419 AEQRAREFE
+419 
-428 QRAKE
+428 
-433 QQERDKKE
+433 
-441 LEERRKA
+441 
-448 LEMDRGD
+448 
-455 KKEERIQPKENER
+455 
-468 EIKQEAIKEPSDGN
+468 
-482 NATPKDTEN
+482 
-491 TPILKESAIK
+491 
-501 KEAPKPNSKEEKR
+501 
-514 RLKEERKKAKAEQRA
+514 
-529 REFEQRARE
+529 

-546 LEERRKALEMNKK
+546 LEERRKALEAGKK

>member
-42 PAHDLQVGEF
+42 PAHDLKVGEF

-88 MKQSHLPTPRMVARK
+88 MKQSHLPTPRMVAKK

-122 DEIYEQIRAT
+122 DELYEQIRAT

-194 DTSRVTKTST
+194 DTSGVTKTST

-248 KKQEERIDS
+248 EKKEERIDT
-257 REIKREIKQEAI
+257 RENKREIKQEAI

-278 AENAPT
+278 TENAPT
-284 SKESNAFKEAP
+284 LEEKNYQKAER
-295 KLSPKEERRLSKEEK
+295 KLDAKEERRRSRDERKK
-310 KKAKAEQRAREFEQ
+310 TKATKKAMEFEE
-324 RAKEQQ
+324 REKEHD
-330 ERDKKELEERRKAL
+330 ERDEKETEERRKAL
-344 EMDRGDKK
+344 EMDKGNEKVNA
-352 EERIQPKENE
+352 KENE
-362 REIKQEAIKEPSDGN
+362 REINQESANEPSSED

-385 NTPIL
+385 NTSVL
-390 KESAIKKE
+390 KESAAKKE
-398 APKPN
+398 APKPS

-413 ERKKAK
+413 EK
-419 AEQRAREFE
+419 
-428 QRAKE
+428 
-433 QQERDKKE
+433 
-441 LEERRKA
+441 
-448 LEMDRGD
+448 
-455 KKEERIQPKENER
+455 
-468 EIKQEAIKEPSDGN
+468 
-482 NATPKDTEN
+482 
-491 TPILKESAIK
+491 
-501 KEAPKPNSKEEKR
+501 
-514 RLKEERKKAKAEQRA
+514 KKAKAEQRA

>member
-80 AKFKAFES
+80 AKFRAFES

-122 DEIYEQIRAT
+122 DELYEQIRAT

-194 DTSRVTKTST
+194 DTSGVTKTST

-248 KKQEERIDS
+248 KKREEKVDA

-269 KEPKKANQG
+269 KEPKKANQDT
-278 AENAPT
+278 ENAPT
-284 SKESNAFKEAP
+284 LEEKNYQKAER
-295 KLSPKEERRLSKEEK
+295 KLDVKEERRYLRDER
-310 KKAKAEQRAREFEQ
+310 KKAKATKKAMEFEE
-324 RAKEQQ
+324 REKVHD
-330 ERDKKELEERRKAL
+330 ERDERETEGRRKAL
-344 EMDRGDKK
+344 EMDKSDK
-352 EERIQPKENE
+352 EEERVKPKENE
-362 REIKQEAIKEPSDGN
+362 RETKQEAIKEPSNEN
-377 NATPKDTE
+377 NATQQGEKQNAPKE
-385 NTPIL
+385 NKAQ
-390 KESAIKKE
+390 KEEK
-398 APKPN
+398 KPN

-413 ERKKAK
+413 EK
-419 AEQRAREFE
+419 
-428 QRAKE
+428 
-433 QQERDKKE
+433 
-441 LEERRKA
+441 
-448 LEMDRGD
+448 
-455 KKEERIQPKENER
+455 
-468 EIKQEAIKEPSDGN
+468 
-482 NATPKDTEN
+482 
-491 TPILKESAIK
+491 
-501 KEAPKPNSKEEKR
+501 
-514 RLKEERKKAKAEQRA
+514 KKAKAEQRA

-546 LEERRKALEMNKK
+546 LEERRKALESGKK

>member
-1 MLRLLIGLLLMSF
+1 MLRLLIGLFLMSF

-80 AKFKAFES
+80 AKFRAFES
-88 MKQSHLPTPRMVARK
+88 MKQTHLPTPRMVARK

-194 DTSRVTKTST
+194 DTSGVTKTST

-213 DAGTLGKLFSGSQ
+213 DAGTLGKLFSGNQ

-248 KKQEERIDS
+248 KKQEGRIDA

-269 KEPKKANQG
+269 KEPKKAK
-278 AENAPT
+278 ATKKAMEFEERE
-284 SKESNAFKEAP
+284 KEHDERDEKETEERRKALEMD
-295 KLSPKEERRLSKEEK
+295 KGDKEERVQPKENEQEIKQEAIKEPGNENNATQQGENKNAPKENKAQKEENKPNSKEEKRRLKEEK

-324 RAKEQQ
+324 RAKE
-330 ERDKKELEERRKAL
+330 
-344 EMDRGDKK
+344 
-352 EERIQPKENE
+352 
-362 REIKQEAIKEPSDGN
+362 
-377 NATPKDTE
+377 
-385 NTPIL
+385 
-390 KESAIKKE
+390 
-398 APKPN
+398 
-403 SKEEKRRLKE
+403 
-413 ERKKAK
+413 
-419 AEQRAREFE
+419 
-428 QRAKE
+428 
-433 QQERDKKE
+433 
-441 LEERRKA
+441 
-448 LEMDRGD
+448 
-455 KKEERIQPKENER
+455 
-468 EIKQEAIKEPSDGN
+468 
-482 NATPKDTEN
+482 
-491 TPILKESAIK
+491 
-501 KEAPKPNSKEEKR
+501 
-514 RLKEERKKAKAEQRA
+514 
-529 REFEQRARE
+529 

>member
-1 MLRLLIGLLLMSF
+1 MLRLVMGLLLMSF

-80 AKFKAFES
+80 AKFRAFES

-122 DEIYEQIRAT
+122 DELYEQIRAT

-194 DTSRVTKTST
+194 DTSGVTKTST

-248 KKQEERIDS
+248 KKREGKIDS

-278 AENAPT
+278 TENAPT
-284 SKESNAFKEAP
+284 LEEKNYQKAER
-295 KLSPKEERRLSKEEK
+295 KLDSKEERRYLRDER
-310 KKAKAEQRAREFEQ
+310 KKAKATKKAMEFEE
-324 RAKEQQ
+324 REKEHD
-330 ERDKKELEERRKAL
+330 ERDEQETEGRRKAL
-344 EMDRGDKK
+344 EMDKSDKK
-352 EERIQPKENE
+352 EEIVKPKENE
-362 REIKQEAIKEPSDGN
+362 QETKQEAIKEPSNEN
-377 NATPKDTE
+377 NATQQGEKQ
-385 NTPIL
+385 N
-390 KESAIKKE
+390 
-398 APKPN
+398 APKEN
-403 SKEEKRRLKE
+403 NASKEEK
-413 ERKKAK
+413 
-419 AEQRAREFE
+419 
-428 QRAKE
+428 
-433 QQERDKKE
+433 
-441 LEERRKA
+441 
-448 LEMDRGD
+448 
-455 KKEERIQPKENER
+455 
-468 EIKQEAIKEPSDGN
+468 
-482 NATPKDTEN
+482 
-491 TPILKESAIK
+491 
-501 KEAPKPNSKEEKR
+501 KPNSKEEKR

-546 LEERRKALEMNKK
+546 LEERRKALEAGKK

>member
-122 DEIYEQIRAT
+122 DELYEQIRAT

-194 DTSRVTKTST
+194 DTSGVTKTST

-257 REIKREIKQEAI
+257 RETKREIKQEAIKEPKKANQGTENAPTLEEKNYQKAEHKLDAKEERRYLRDERKKAKATKKAMELEEREKEHDERDDRETEERRKALEMDKDNEKVNTKENEREIKQEAI

-278 AENAPT
+278 AENAP
-284 SKESNAFKEAP
+284 KENNA
-295 KLSPKEERRLSKEEK
+295 SKEEK
-310 KKAKAEQRAREFEQ
+310 
-324 RAKEQQ
+324 
-330 ERDKKELEERRKAL
+330 
-344 EMDRGDKK
+344 
-352 EERIQPKENE
+352 
-362 REIKQEAIKEPSDGN
+362 
-377 NATPKDTE
+377 
-385 NTPIL
+385 
-390 KESAIKKE
+390 
-398 APKPN
+398 KPN

-413 ERKKAK
+413 EK
-419 AEQRAREFE
+419 
-428 QRAKE
+428 
-433 QQERDKKE
+433 
-441 LEERRKA
+441 
-448 LEMDRGD
+448 
-455 KKEERIQPKENER
+455 
-468 EIKQEAIKEPSDGN
+468 
-482 NATPKDTEN
+482 
-491 TPILKESAIK
+491 
-501 KEAPKPNSKEEKR
+501 
-514 RLKEERKKAKAEQRA
+514 KKAKAEQRA

-546 LEERRKALEMNKK
+546 LEERRKALETGKK

>member
-42 PAHDLQVGEF
+42 PAHDLKVGEF

-122 DEIYEQIRAT
+122 DELYEQIRAT

-194 DTSRVTKTST
+194 DTSGVTKTST

-213 DAGTLGKLFSGSQ
+213 DVGTLGKLFSGSQ

-248 KKQEERIDS
+248 EKKEERIDA
-257 REIKREIKQEAI
+257 RENKREIKQEAI

-278 AENAPT
+278 TENAPT
-284 SKESNAFKEAP
+284 LEEKNYQKAERKLDTKEERRRSRDERKKAKAEQRAREFEQRAREHQERDEKELEERRKALEMDKGNEKVNAKENEREIKQESANEPSSENNATLKDTENTSVLKESAAKKEAP
-295 KLSPKEERRLSKEEK
+295 KPSSKEEKRRLKEEK

-324 RAKEQQ
+324 RAREHQ
-330 ERDKKELEERRKAL
+330 ERDEKELEERRKAL
-344 EMDRGDKK
+344 EMDKGNEKVNA
-352 EERIQPKENE
+352 KENE
-362 REIKQEAIKEPSDGN
+362 REIKQESANEPSSEN
-377 NATPKDTE
+377 NATLKDTE
-385 NTPIL
+385 NTSVL
-390 KESAIKKE
+390 KESVAKKE
-398 APKPN
+398 APKPS

-413 ERKKAK
+413 EK
-419 AEQRAREFE
+419 
-428 QRAKE
+428 
-433 QQERDKKE
+433 
-441 LEERRKA
+441 
-448 LEMDRGD
+448 
-455 KKEERIQPKENER
+455 
-468 EIKQEAIKEPSDGN
+468 
-482 NATPKDTEN
+482 
-491 TPILKESAIK
+491 
-501 KEAPKPNSKEEKR
+501 
-514 RLKEERKKAKAEQRA
+514 KKAKAEQRA

>member
-88 MKQSHLPTPRMVARK
+88 MKQRHLPTPRMVARK

-194 DTSRVTKTST
+194 DTSGVTKTST

-248 KKQEERIDS
+248 EKKEVRIDA

-278 AENAPT
+278 TENAPT
-284 SKESNAFKEAP
+284 LEEKNYQKAER
-295 KLSPKEERRLSKEEK
+295 KLDAKEERRYLRDER
-310 KKAKAEQRAREFEQ
+310 KKAKATKKAMEFEE
-324 RAKEQQ
+324 REKEHD
-330 ERDKKELEERRKAL
+330 ERDDRETEERRKAL
-344 EMDRGDKK
+344 EMDKGNEKVNA
-352 EERIQPKENE
+352 KENE
-362 REIKQEAIKEPSDGN
+362 QESANEPSSEN

-385 NTPIL
+385 NTPVL

-398 APKPN
+398 ASKPN

-419 AEQRAREFE
+419 AA
-428 QRAKE
+428 
-433 QQERDKKE
+433 
-441 LEERRKA
+441 
-448 LEMDRGD
+448 
-455 KKEERIQPKENER
+455 
-468 EIKQEAIKEPSDGN
+468 
-482 NATPKDTEN
+482 
-491 TPILKESAIK
+491 
-501 KEAPKPNSKEEKR
+501 
-514 RLKEERKKAKAEQRA
+514 QRA

-546 LEERRKALEMNKK
+546 LEERRKALEAGKK

>member
-1 MLRLLIGLLLMSF
+1 MFKRNCMLRLLIGLLLMSF

-67 EVVIIAV
+67 EVVVIAV

-80 AKFKAFES
+80 AKFRAFES

-122 DEIYEQIRAT
+122 DELYEQIRAT

-194 DTSRVTKTST
+194 DTSGVTKTST

-248 KKQEERIDS
+248 KKQERRIDS

-269 KEPKKANQG
+269 KEPGNGNNATQQG
-278 AENAPT
+278 ENKNAP
-284 SKESNAFKEAP
+284 KENNA
-295 KLSPKEERRLSKEEK
+295 SKEEK
-310 KKAKAEQRAREFEQ
+310 
-324 RAKEQQ
+324 
-330 ERDKKELEERRKAL
+330 
-344 EMDRGDKK
+344 
-352 EERIQPKENE
+352 
-362 REIKQEAIKEPSDGN
+362 
-377 NATPKDTE
+377 
-385 NTPIL
+385 
-390 KESAIKKE
+390 
-398 APKPN
+398 KPN

-413 ERKKAK
+413 EK
-419 AEQRAREFE
+419 
-428 QRAKE
+428 
-433 QQERDKKE
+433 
-441 LEERRKA
+441 
-448 LEMDRGD
+448 
-455 KKEERIQPKENER
+455 
-468 EIKQEAIKEPSDGN
+468 
-482 NATPKDTEN
+482 
-491 TPILKESAIK
+491 
-501 KEAPKPNSKEEKR
+501 
-514 RLKEERKKAKAEQRA
+514 KKAKAEQRA

-546 LEERRKALEMNKK
+546 LEERRKALEAGKK

>member
-80 AKFKAFES
+80 AKFRAFES
-88 MKQSHLPTPRMVARK
+88 MKQRHLPTPRMVARK

-122 DEIYEQIRAT
+122 DELYEQIRAT

-194 DTSRVTKTST
+194 DTSGVTKTST

-248 KKQEERIDS
+248 KKREEKIDS
-257 REIKREIKQEAI
+257 REIKREFKQETI

-278 AENAPT
+278 TENAPT
-284 SKESNAFKEAP
+284 LEEKNYQKAER
-295 KLSPKEERRLSKEEK
+295 KLDSKEERRYLRDER
-310 KKAKAEQRAREFEQ
+310 KKAKATKKAMEFEE
-324 RAKEQQ
+324 REKEHD
-330 ERDKKELEERRKAL
+330 ERDEKETEGRRKAL
-344 EMDRGDKK
+344 EMDKSDKK
-352 EERIQPKENE
+352 EERVKPKENE
-362 REIKQEAIKEPSDGN
+362 REIKQEAIKEPSNGN
-377 NATPKDTE
+377 NATQQGEKQNAPKE
-385 NTPIL
+385 NNAS
-390 KESAIKKE
+390 KEEK
-398 APKPN
+398 KPN

-413 ERKKAK
+413 EK
-419 AEQRAREFE
+419 
-428 QRAKE
+428 
-433 QQERDKKE
+433 
-441 LEERRKA
+441 
-448 LEMDRGD
+448 
-455 KKEERIQPKENER
+455 
-468 EIKQEAIKEPSDGN
+468 
-482 NATPKDTEN
+482 
-491 TPILKESAIK
+491 
-501 KEAPKPNSKEEKR
+501 
-514 RLKEERKKAKAEQRA
+514 KKAKAEQRA

-546 LEERRKALEMNKK
+546 LEERRKALEAGKK

>member
-80 AKFKAFES
+80 AKFRAFES

-194 DTSRVTKTST
+194 DTSGVTKTST

-278 AENAPT
+278 TENAPT
-284 SKESNAFKEAP
+284 LEEKNYQKAEH
-295 KLSPKEERRLSKEEK
+295 KLDDKEERRYLRDER
-310 KKAKAEQRAREFEQ
+310 KKAKATKKAMEFEE
-324 RAKEQQ
+324 REKEHD
-330 ERDKKELEERRKAL
+330 ERDERETEGRRKAL
-344 EMDRGDKK
+344 EMDKGNEKVNA
-352 EERIQPKENE
+352 KENE
-362 REIKQEAIKEPSDGN
+362 QESANEPSSEN

-385 NTPIL
+385 NTPVL

-398 APKPN
+398 ASKPN

-413 ERKKAK
+413 EKKKAK
-419 AEQRAREFE
+419 AEQRA
-428 QRAKE
+428 K
-433 QQERDKKE
+433 
-441 LEERRKA
+441 
-448 LEMDRGD
+448 
-455 KKEERIQPKENER
+455 
-468 EIKQEAIKEPSDGN
+468 
-482 NATPKDTEN
+482 
-491 TPILKESAIK
+491 
-501 KEAPKPNSKEEKR
+501 
-514 RLKEERKKAKAEQRA
+514 
-529 REFEQRARE
+529 EFEQRARE

>member
-80 AKFKAFES
+80 AKFRAFES
-88 MKQSHLPTPRMVARK
+88 MKQRHLPTPRMVARK

-122 DEIYEQIRAT
+122 DELYEQIRAT

-194 DTSRVTKTST
+194 DTSGVTKTST

-233 YDALVKKEKRKEVRI
+233 YDALVKKEKRKEVKI

-257 REIKREIKQEAI
+257 REIKREFKQEAI

-278 AENAPT
+278 TENAPT
-284 SKESNAFKEAP
+284 LEEKNYQKAER
-295 KLSPKEERRLSKEEK
+295 KLDAKEERRYLRDER
-310 KKAKAEQRAREFEQ
+310 KKAKAT
-324 RAKEQQ
+324 
-330 ERDKKELEERRKAL
+330 KKAMELEEREKEHDERDDRETEGRRKAL
-344 EMDRGDKK
+344 EMDKSDKK
-352 EERIQPKENE
+352 EERVQPKESE
-362 REIKQEAIKEPSDGN
+362 QEIKQEAIKEPSDGN
-377 NATPKDTE
+377 NATQQGEKQNAPKE
-385 NTPIL
+385 NKAS
-390 KESAIKKE
+390 KEE
-398 APKPN
+398 NKPN

-413 ERKKAK
+413 EK
-419 AEQRAREFE
+419 
-428 QRAKE
+428 
-433 QQERDKKE
+433 
-441 LEERRKA
+441 
-448 LEMDRGD
+448 
-455 KKEERIQPKENER
+455 
-468 EIKQEAIKEPSDGN
+468 
-482 NATPKDTEN
+482 
-491 TPILKESAIK
+491 
-501 KEAPKPNSKEEKR
+501 
-514 RLKEERKKAKAEQRA
+514 KKAKAEQRA

-538 HQERDEKE
+538 HQERDQKE
-546 LEERRKALEMNKK
+546 LEERRKALEAGKK

>member
-1 MLRLLIGLLLMSF
+1 MFKRNFMLRLLIGLLLMSF

-42 PAHDLQVGEF
+42 PAHDLKVGEF

-122 DEIYEQIRAT
+122 DELYEQIRAT

-194 DTSRVTKTST
+194 DTSGVTKTST

-248 KKQEERIDS
+248 EKKEVRIDA
-257 REIKREIKQEAI
+257 RENKREIKQEVI

-278 AENAPT
+278 TENAPT
-284 SKESNAFKEAP
+284 LEEKNYQKAER
-295 KLSPKEERRLSKEEK
+295 KLDAKEERRRSRDERKK
-310 KKAKAEQRAREFEQ
+310 TKATKKAMEFEE
-324 RAKEQQ
+324 REKEHD
-330 ERDKKELEERRKAL
+330 ERDEKETEERRKAL
-344 EMDRGDKK
+344 EMNKGNEKVNAR
-352 EERIQPKENE
+352 ENE
-362 REIKQEAIKEPSDGN
+362 QEINQESANEPSSEN
-377 NATPKDTE
+377 NTTPKDTE
-385 NTPIL
+385 NTSVL
-390 KESAIKKE
+390 KESATKKE
-398 APKPN
+398 ASKPS

-413 ERKKAK
+413 EKKK
-419 AEQRAREFE
+419 
-428 QRAKE
+428 
-433 QQERDKKE
+433 
-441 LEERRKA
+441 
-448 LEMDRGD
+448 
-455 KKEERIQPKENER
+455 
-468 EIKQEAIKEPSDGN
+468 
-482 NATPKDTEN
+482 
-491 TPILKESAIK
+491 
-501 KEAPKPNSKEEKR
+501 
-514 RLKEERKKAKAEQRA
+514 
-529 REFEQRARE
+529 
-538 HQERDEKE
+538 
-546 LEERRKALEMNKK
+546 

>member
-1 MLRLLIGLLLMSF
+1 MLRLLIGLFLMSF

-122 DEIYEQIRAT
+122 DELYEQIRAT

-194 DTSRVTKTST
+194 DTSGVTKTST

-284 SKESNAFKEAP
+284 LEEKNYQKAER
-295 KLSPKEERRLSKEEK
+295 KLDAKEERRYLRDERKKAKATKKAMGFEEREKEHDERDERETEGRRKALEMDKGNEKVNTKENEQEIKQEAIKEPKKANQGAENAPKENNASKEEKKPNSKEEKRRLKEEK

-324 RAKEQQ
+324 RAKE
-330 ERDKKELEERRKAL
+330 
-344 EMDRGDKK
+344 
-352 EERIQPKENE
+352 
-362 REIKQEAIKEPSDGN
+362 
-377 NATPKDTE
+377 
-385 NTPIL
+385 
-390 KESAIKKE
+390 
-398 APKPN
+398 
-403 SKEEKRRLKE
+403 
-413 ERKKAK
+413 
-419 AEQRAREFE
+419 
-428 QRAKE
+428 
-433 QQERDKKE
+433 
-441 LEERRKA
+441 
-448 LEMDRGD
+448 
-455 KKEERIQPKENER
+455 
-468 EIKQEAIKEPSDGN
+468 
-482 NATPKDTEN
+482 
-491 TPILKESAIK
+491 
-501 KEAPKPNSKEEKR
+501 
-514 RLKEERKKAKAEQRA
+514 
-529 REFEQRARE
+529 

-546 LEERRKALEMNKK
+546 LEERRKALEAGKK

>member
-80 AKFKAFES
+80 AKFRAFES

-194 DTSRVTKTST
+194 DTSGVTKTST

-248 KKQEERIDS
+248 KKKEEKVDA

-278 AENAPT
+278 TENAPT
-284 SKESNAFKEAP
+284 LEEKNYQKAER
-295 KLSPKEERRLSKEEK
+295 KLDVKEERRYLRDERKKAKATKKAMEFEEREKAHDERDERETEGRRKALEMDKSDKEEERVKPKENEREIKQEAIKEPSNENNATQQGEKQNAPKENNAQKEEKKPNSKEEKRRLKEEK

-324 RAKEQQ
+324 RAKE
-330 ERDKKELEERRKAL
+330 
-344 EMDRGDKK
+344 
-352 EERIQPKENE
+352 
-362 REIKQEAIKEPSDGN
+362 
-377 NATPKDTE
+377 
-385 NTPIL
+385 
-390 KESAIKKE
+390 
-398 APKPN
+398 
-403 SKEEKRRLKE
+403 
-413 ERKKAK
+413 
-419 AEQRAREFE
+419 
-428 QRAKE
+428 
-433 QQERDKKE
+433 
-441 LEERRKA
+441 
-448 LEMDRGD
+448 
-455 KKEERIQPKENER
+455 
-468 EIKQEAIKEPSDGN
+468 
-482 NATPKDTEN
+482 
-491 TPILKESAIK
+491 
-501 KEAPKPNSKEEKR
+501 
-514 RLKEERKKAKAEQRA
+514 
-529 REFEQRARE
+529 

-546 LEERRKALEMNKK
+546 LEERRKALEAGKK

>member
-80 AKFKAFES
+80 AKFRAFES

-122 DEIYEQIRAT
+122 DELYEQIRAT

-194 DTSRVTKTST
+194 DTSGVTKTST

-248 KKQEERIDS
+248 KKKEEKVDS

-278 AENAPT
+278 TENAPT
-284 SKESNAFKEAP
+284 LEEKNYQKAER
-295 KLSPKEERRLSKEEK
+295 KLDVKEERRYLRDERKKAKATKKAMEFEEREKVHDERDERETEGRRKALEMDKSDKEEERVKPKENEREIKQEAIKEPGDENNATQQGEKQNAPKENNASKEEKKPNSKEEKRRLKEEK

-324 RAKEQQ
+324 RAKE
-330 ERDKKELEERRKAL
+330 
-344 EMDRGDKK
+344 
-352 EERIQPKENE
+352 
-362 REIKQEAIKEPSDGN
+362 
-377 NATPKDTE
+377 
-385 NTPIL
+385 
-390 KESAIKKE
+390 
-398 APKPN
+398 
-403 SKEEKRRLKE
+403 
-413 ERKKAK
+413 
-419 AEQRAREFE
+419 
-428 QRAKE
+428 
-433 QQERDKKE
+433 
-441 LEERRKA
+441 
-448 LEMDRGD
+448 
-455 KKEERIQPKENER
+455 
-468 EIKQEAIKEPSDGN
+468 
-482 NATPKDTEN
+482 
-491 TPILKESAIK
+491 
-501 KEAPKPNSKEEKR
+501 
-514 RLKEERKKAKAEQRA
+514 
-529 REFEQRARE
+529 

-546 LEERRKALEMNKK
+546 LEERRKVLEAGKK

>member
-80 AKFKAFES
+80 AKFRAFES
-88 MKQSHLPTPRMVARK
+88 MKQRHLPTPRMVARK

-122 DEIYEQIRAT
+122 DELYEQIRAT

-194 DTSRVTKTST
+194 DTSGVTKTST

-248 KKQEERIDS
+248 KKREEKIDS

-278 AENAPT
+278 TENAPT
-284 SKESNAFKEAP
+284 LEEKNYQKAER
-295 KLSPKEERRLSKEEK
+295 KLDAKEERRYLRDER
-310 KKAKAEQRAREFEQ
+310 KKAKAT
-324 RAKEQQ
+324 
-330 ERDKKELEERRKAL
+330 KKAMELEEREKEHDERDEQETEGRRKAL
-344 EMDRGDKK
+344 EMDKGNEKVNA
-352 EERIQPKENE
+352 KENE
-362 REIKQEAIKEPSDGN
+362 QKIKQEAIKEPSDGN
-377 NATPKDTE
+377 NATQQGETKNNESKNAPV
-385 NTPIL
+385 L
-390 KESAIKKE
+390 KENSAKKE
-398 APKPN
+398 VPKPN

-413 ERKKAK
+413 EK
-419 AEQRAREFE
+419 
-428 QRAKE
+428 
-433 QQERDKKE
+433 
-441 LEERRKA
+441 
-448 LEMDRGD
+448 
-455 KKEERIQPKENER
+455 
-468 EIKQEAIKEPSDGN
+468 
-482 NATPKDTEN
+482 
-491 TPILKESAIK
+491 
-501 KEAPKPNSKEEKR
+501 
-514 RLKEERKKAKAEQRA
+514 KKAKAEQRA

>member
-80 AKFKAFES
+80 AKFRAFES
-88 MKQSHLPTPRMVARK
+88 MKQRHLPTPRMVARK

-122 DEIYEQIRAT
+122 DELYEQIRAT

-194 DTSRVTKTST
+194 DTSGVTKTST

-248 KKQEERIDS
+248 KKREEKIDS

-269 KEPKKANQG
+269 KEPKKANQDT
-278 AENAPT
+278 ENAPT
-284 SKESNAFKEAP
+284 LEEKNYQKAER
-295 KLSPKEERRLSKEEK
+295 KLDDKEERRYLRDERKKAKATKKAMKFEEREKEHDERDEQETEGRRKALEMDKSDKKEERVQPKENEQEIKQEAIKEPGNGNNATQQGENKNAPKENNASKEEKKPNSKEEKRRLKEEK

-324 RAKEQQ
+324 RVREHQ
-330 ERDKKELEERRKAL
+330 ERDQKELEERRKAL
-344 EMDRGDKK
+344 EAGKK
-352 EERIQPKENE
+352 
-362 REIKQEAIKEPSDGN
+362 
-377 NATPKDTE
+377 
-385 NTPIL
+385 
-390 KESAIKKE
+390 
-398 APKPN
+398 
-403 SKEEKRRLKE
+403 
-413 ERKKAK
+413 
-419 AEQRAREFE
+419 
-428 QRAKE
+428 
-433 QQERDKKE
+433 
-441 LEERRKA
+441 
-448 LEMDRGD
+448 
-455 KKEERIQPKENER
+455 
-468 EIKQEAIKEPSDGN
+468 
-482 NATPKDTEN
+482 
-491 TPILKESAIK
+491 
-501 KEAPKPNSKEEKR
+501 
-514 RLKEERKKAKAEQRA
+514 
-529 REFEQRARE
+529 
-538 HQERDEKE
+538 
-546 LEERRKALEMNKK
+546 